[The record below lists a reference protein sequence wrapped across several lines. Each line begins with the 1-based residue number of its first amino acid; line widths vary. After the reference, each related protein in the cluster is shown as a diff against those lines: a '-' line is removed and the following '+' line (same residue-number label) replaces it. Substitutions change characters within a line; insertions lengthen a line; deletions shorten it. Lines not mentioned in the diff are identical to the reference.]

1 MTALLELFKSGTK
14 YSKRGAN
21 KEKAFLT
28 EEGKKIV
35 KNRKKDFQF
44 LFLIKNSNSYI
55 FSSQP
60 NHHQILSLETMRREI
75 SRGIRSVSKILSNQP
90 KLNSHR
96 FRIDYI
102 SELWNDSK
110 SIEFGK
116 QYFTFQTTVKN
127 TIFK

>member
-1 MTALLELFKSGTK
+1 MTALLELFESGTQ
-14 YSKRGAN
+14 YSKREAN

-28 EEGKKIV
+28 QEGKKIV

-44 LFLIKNSNSYI
+44 LFLIKNSNSSI

-60 NHHQILSLETMRREI
+60 NHHQMLSLERMRRE
-75 SRGIRSVSKILSNQP
+75 IRSVSKILSNQP

-102 SELWNDSK
+102 SELWNDTK
-110 SIEFGK
+110 SIEFAK
-116 QYFTFQTTVKN
+116 QYFTFKTSVKN